1 MQIKSMWFVLSLVV
15 AYGGGLGTG
24 IVVVHTPSTEDT
36 VKAAVIDC
44 PPAAVSPEP
53 WSNNKFHNSEIEHGK
68 SKGF

>member
-1 MQIKSMWFVLSLVV
+1 MQIKNIWFVLSLVA

-24 IVVVHTPSTEDT
+24 IVVVHSPSTEDT

-44 PPAAVSPEP
+44 PPASVAPEP
-53 WSNNKFHNSEIEHGK
+53 WSNHRFHNSEIEHGK